1 MNVRGIGRLRWHR
14 RPASPEEVAA
24 RAQER
29 AAREER
35 RQLDEAQ
42 RREAAARRRRV
53 AGQLAAAA
61 LGWGLGAWIEGSM
74 WVCLGAGLAVN
85 YVGSYAD
92 LAATFGAF
100 GYDGWVRWIM
110 PLGIDLPV
118 TASVLGQLLAG
129 RWKCRWW
136 VRVRLGVLTATTAP
150 LTLAGNALR
159 GAIDGHGHFTFHVQ
173 LWMDLAAFAVPGLG
187 VVLIGWVASMMQGER
202 AELNRRRLE
211 GEAESAAAGPEP
223 KPDRGRS
230 GEDTTVT

>member
-1 MNVRGIGRLRWHR
+1 M
-14 RPASPEEVAA
+14 
-24 RAQER
+24 
-29 AAREER
+29 REER

-53 AGQLAAAA
+53 AGQLAASA

-92 LAATFGAF
+92 LASTFGAF

-136 VRVRLGVLTATTAP
+136 SRRP
-150 LTLAGNALR
+150 
-159 GAIDGHGHFTFHVQ
+159 I
-173 LWMDLAAFAVPGLG
+173 
-187 VVLIGWVASMMQGER
+187 
-202 AELNRRRLE
+202 RRRLASRASSLPASP
-211 GEAESAAAGPEP
+211 GSNTPSCPIWQRRRSSGAAMQPM
-223 KPDRGRS
+223 R
-230 GEDTTVT
+230 